1 MKNTPIIQTN
11 TGIVIP
17 FTKIISKEDLEQAS
31 ALRSKLKSEL
41 TKITTEKDKVARPL
55 LDAIAAERARFAP
68 FIKKYEGAIDTIS
81 KMMTVYQTEQMKL
94 QEKVTAKVESGYI
107 KPETAIKK
115 LADIEVGERVGYT
128 TFRKNRVLKIVDEKL
143 IPRGY
148 LVINEKKLLEDLK
161 QGIEVPGAVI
171 DIELI
176 PVG

>member
-1 MKNTPIIQTN
+1 MKTDNAIM
-11 TGIVIP
+11 IP
-17 FTKIISKEDLEQAS
+17 FTKIITKDDLEQAS

-81 KMMTVYQTEQMKL
+81 KMMTMYQTEQMKL

-115 LADIEVGERVGYT
+115 LADIEVGERVGDT
-128 TFRKNRVLKIVDEKL
+128 SFRKNRVLKVLDITK
-143 IPRGY
+143 IPHKY
-148 LVINEKKLLEDLK
+148 FVLNDKMLLDDLK
-161 QGIEVPGAVI
+161 TGIEVPGAVI

>member
-1 MKNTPIIQTN
+1 MNNITTN
-11 TGIVIP
+11 TGIIIP
-17 FTKIISKEDLEQAS
+17 FTKIITKDDLEQAS

-115 LADIEVGERVGYT
+115 LADIEVGERVGDT
-128 TFRKNRVLKIVDEKL
+128 SFRKNRVLKIVDEKL

-148 LVINEKKLLEDLK
+148 LMIDEKKLLDDLK
-161 QGIEVPGAVI
+161 SGIEVPGAVI
-171 DIELI
+171 EVELI